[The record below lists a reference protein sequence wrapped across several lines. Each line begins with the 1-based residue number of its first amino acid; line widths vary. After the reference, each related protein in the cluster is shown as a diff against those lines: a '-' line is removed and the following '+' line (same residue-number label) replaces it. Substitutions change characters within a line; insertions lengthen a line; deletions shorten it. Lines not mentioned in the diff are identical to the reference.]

1 MKTKEELNT
10 PKEEVKTTD
19 RKLIELDVEE
29 LEQVTGGSA
38 PSLIV
43 AHAYNL
49 GVAPVIAELK
59 AFLN

>member
-29 LEQVTGGSA
+29 LEQVTGGSRIGGCA
-38 PSLIV
+38 LV
-43 AHAYNL
+43 DGN
-49 GVAPVIAELK
+49 G
-59 AFLN
+59 AFAGC